1 MVQFLWITWQVD
13 QYIFFVVCSEISA
26 MDCVTLQIS
35 EHGMVRTG
43 LEKSLKNGT
52 VLENSF
58 NFEISAFVL
67 QKLLENLQMS
77 LNIKKFAWIKALC
90 SILKSYPNFYF
101 LFFAKKVKSK

>member
-1 MVQFLWITWQVD
+1 
-13 QYIFFVVCSEISA
+13 

-58 NFEISAFVL
+58 NFEILAFVL

-77 LNIKKFAWIKALC
+77 LNIKKFA
-90 SILKSYPNFYF
+90 
-101 LFFAKKVKSK
+101 